1 MKYRVLI
8 LLIIVLNAQVGAC
21 QKIHFCD
28 TTNEWLDTVYNPV
41 TGTSGW
47 IDFYY
52 TGVTQTYGLK
62 TYYELFC
69 NGDVTGLPDF
79 IEDDIW
85 VREDTVEQKVFVLDV
100 YDGTRFE
107 RILYDYTL
115 HQGDTFLN
123 RTFFTS
129 DSLRFV
135 VLRLDTTIIDSVVYK
150 KFTVKQIDST
160 NHIST
165 NPGWD
170 TVYTYIEGLG
180 TTNGPIFNYGTSSFL
195 PYISKLRCFYNNYSI
210 PPIDSLSY
218 LNDDLTETAYF
229 SNCIALKVSEPVANN
244 KQIQI
249 YPNPGAN
256 EVFIKGGINSE
267 IVIDDIAGRTVGRYL
282 APTETTNIDVS
293 RFVPGVYVVRINA
306 SDYRIVKKLIV
317 ER

>member
-170 TVYTYIEGLG
+170 TVYT
-180 TTNGPIFNYGTSSFL
+180 
-195 PYISKLRCFYNNYSI
+195 I

-218 LNDDLTETAYF
+218 LNDDLTDTAYF